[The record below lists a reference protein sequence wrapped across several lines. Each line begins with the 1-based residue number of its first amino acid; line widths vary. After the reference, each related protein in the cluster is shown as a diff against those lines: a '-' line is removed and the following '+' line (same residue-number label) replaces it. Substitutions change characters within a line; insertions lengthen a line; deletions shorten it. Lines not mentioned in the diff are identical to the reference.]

1 MAGPWTAHVGQSG
14 LSSHHREGDGTTPEG
29 SFPIGSQVYGV
40 APDPGVH
47 GSYHQLVC
55 GDWWDEDPASPTYN
69 TFQHVGC
76 TTTPPF
82 GGSSEAL
89 WQSVNAYQH
98 FAVIEYNTNPVV
110 SGAGSGMFIHD
121 DLGGPTSGCVSL
133 APTNLDFVLRWLQPT
148 QTPRVVIGSEA
159 DIRQF

>member
-1 MAGPWTAHVGQSG
+1 VAGPWTAHVGQSG

-69 TFQHVGC
+69 TFQQVGC
-76 TTTPPF
+76 NTTPPF
-82 GGSSEAL
+82 GASSEAL

-98 FAVIEYNTNPVV
+98 FAVIDYNTNPVV

-133 APTNLDFVLRWLQPT
+133 AAANLDFVLRWLQPT
-148 QTPRVVIGSEA
+148 QTPRAVIGSEA